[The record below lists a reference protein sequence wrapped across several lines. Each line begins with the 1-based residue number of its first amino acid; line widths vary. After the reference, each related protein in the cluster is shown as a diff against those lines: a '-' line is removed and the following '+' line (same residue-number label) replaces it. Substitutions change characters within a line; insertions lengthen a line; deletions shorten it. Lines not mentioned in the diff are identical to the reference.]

1 MGERIRFRDRSDG
14 CPIIDI
20 EKTRYR
26 LVTTVIRTLYA
37 EIRNTPR
44 RASSRTRSRIDQ
56 HGNYLLVIAN
66 RLPPISDHPWN
77 SINRGREWN
86 IVAGEVVSTIDKFSS
101 TAWFN
106 ERLERNFTRI
116 IVTRTITTR
125 VFPKR
130 AFCDSFESPLS
141 SRFASGSYR
150 SFIDH
155 LLPEVYYSRW
165 KFQKLKLMISKAN
178 TSKELWKSKFLYF
191 VKCKRTVRF
200 SLHAKRVINIWK
212 IRITRDF
219 WEIQFRDIIT
229 CLGKLESQL

>member
-1 MGERIRFRDRSDG
+1 MYSHNGGTIRFRDRSDG
-14 CPIIDI
+14 GPIIDI

-86 IVAGEVVSTIDKFSS
+86 IVAGEIVSTIDKFSS

-106 ERLERNFTRI
+106 ERLDRNFTRI

-130 AFCDSFESPLS
+130 AFCNSFESPLS
-141 SRFASGSYR
+141 LSLFAFRSNR
-150 SFIDH
+150 SFTRRNMSAVIRVEN
-155 LLPEVYYSRW
+155 LKRW
-165 KFQKLKLMISKAN
+165 NSWYENQNF
-178 TSKELWKSKFLYF
+178 FLYF
-191 VKCKRTVRF
+191 LKC
-200 SLHAKRVINIWK
+200 
-212 IRITRDF
+212 
-219 WEIQFRDIIT
+219 
-229 CLGKLESQL
+229 

>member
-130 AFCDSFESPLS
+130 AFCDSFSLLISPPDPIDRLS
-141 SRFASGSYR
+141 IIYFPKYITRVENLKIGNSWYPRRTLPRNYGNQN
-150 SFIDH
+150 SFIS
-155 LLPEVYYSRW
+155 LNVKGL
-165 KFQKLKLMISKAN
+165 FA
-178 TSKELWKSKFLYF
+178 FLY
-191 VKCKRTVRF
+191 TPNE
-200 SLHAKRVINIWK
+200 L
-212 IRITRDF
+212 
-219 WEIQFRDIIT
+219 
-229 CLGKLESQL
+229 